1 MDQQLML
8 SKNEIARAVEAV
20 RALTDVIEKL
30 HKSTWPDVADSDILR
45 KADLVEPKDDVADA
59 ALAALAE
66 AEKRMERLE
75 ASRDLAEQYAP
86 RKTMRYEDTRS

>member
-1 MDQQLML
+1 MIT
-8 SKNEIARAVEAV
+8 KNEIAKAVEAV

-45 KADLVEPKDDVADA
+45 KADLVEPKDVADA

-66 AEKRMERLE
+66 AKQRIERLE
-75 ASRDLAEQYAP
+75 ATRDLEAQYAT
-86 RKTMRYEDTRS
+86 RKTYASFSR